1 MGRSSE
7 MMNSKFSGESLRDV
21 TLRLNQTV
29 DKINNIKSSVI
40 EPLRKSLLELARS
53 RGSKTG
59 TLERN
64 ITINTERLKG
74 LKASINSSQES
85 IRITNQRLVSMVQQF
100 NRIGANYTVAVN
112 SAFLGLPLDENDSGP
127 GHPRFNLSQ
136 ADLTMPSSDLNEYFS
151 SSTSSSTSSSLSM
164 PPSSD
169 PLASAATIG
178 QLRVAL
184 DSSDFRRRY
193 DVCVADLAG
202 VTVRLAAA
210 KKSLNNLEVNDGPT
224 NTSTSTVSSSFKS
237 ITDTGSNDN
246 NSSSS
251 SAAPCSAHRAEEC
264 PTCGQELS
272 SDALAKRITEVSSSV
287 FSLQRELRAAQDRID
302 DAKRRLDLSLRAEA
316 LLIESNTT
324 FGRCNECLS
333 QIEKYE
339 TLVSEISS
347 NEKAYQNEIAE
358 WSNAKKK
365 IEEEDNLMES
375 KTNASAELAEK
386 QLQDL
391 NALEQKL
398 RVDVEE
404 VGTTGHLYIMSYI
417 LSMYS
422 LFVCSPL
429 HLIISLIVYYVPNF
443 YFPLNSTTSSF
454 ESSLYLHLLSCEVFF
469 YFYITTLRHHLFFL
483 YSCSHSLLL
492 PSLLPLPS
500 FLLSF
505 FPSSLLAPTYV
516 SSGLWSHRP

>member
-1 MGRSSE
+1 
-7 MMNSKFSGESLRDV
+7 MMNSKFSGESFRDV

-29 DKINNIKSSVI
+29 DKISNIKSSVI
-40 EPLRKSLLELARS
+40 EPLRRSLLELARS
-53 RGSKTG
+53 KGSKTG

-74 LKASINSSQES
+74 IKASINSSQES
-85 IRITNQRLVSMVQQF
+85 VRITNQRLVSMVQQF
-100 NRIGANYTVAVN
+100 NRTGANYTAAVN
-112 SAFLGLPLDENDSGP
+112 AAFLGLPLDENDSGP
-127 GHPRFNLSQ
+127 AHPRFNLSQ
-136 ADLTMPSSDLNEYFS
+136 ADLTMPWGALDESFS
-151 SSTSSSTSSSLSM
+151 SSTSSSSLLSM

-169 PLASAATIG
+169 PSASAAPIG

-224 NTSTSTVSSSFKS
+224 NTSTSTISSLFKS
-237 ITDTGSNDN
+237 VTGTGSNDNSN

-251 SAAPCSAHRAEEC
+251 SSSTAQCSAHRVEEC

-272 SDALAKRITEVSSSV
+272 PDALAKRITEVSSSV

-333 QIEKYE
+333 QIEKYQ
-339 TLVSEISS
+339 TSVAEISS
-347 NEKAYQNEIAE
+347 NEKAYQNEIVE

-398 RVDVEE
+398 RIDVEE
-404 VGTTGHLYIMSYI
+404 VGTAGHL
-417 LSMYS
+417 
-422 LFVCSPL
+422 
-429 HLIISLIVYYVPNF
+429 
-443 YFPLNSTTSSF
+443 
-454 ESSLYLHLLSCEVFF
+454 
-469 YFYITTLRHHLFFL
+469 
-483 YSCSHSLLL
+483 
-492 PSLLPLPS
+492 
-500 FLLSF
+500 
-505 FPSSLLAPTYV
+505 
-516 SSGLWSHRP
+516 

>member
-1 MGRSSE
+1 
-7 MMNSKFSGESLRDV
+7 MMNSKFSGESFRDV

-29 DKINNIKSSVI
+29 DKISNIKSSVI
-40 EPLRKSLLELARS
+40 EPLRRSLLELARS
-53 RGSKTG
+53 RGSRTG

-74 LKASINSSQES
+74 IKASINSSQES

-100 NRIGANYTVAVN
+100 NRTGANYTAAVN

-127 GHPRFNLSQ
+127 GHPRFNLRQ
-136 ADLTMPSSDLNEYFS
+136 ADLTKPSSAIEESLP
-151 SSTSSSTSSSLSM
+151 TSTSSSLSM

-224 NTSTSTVSSSFKS
+224 NKSVSTISTFFKS
-237 ITDTGSNDN
+237 VTGTGNNDN
-246 NSSSS
+246 NSSSGS
-251 SAAPCSAHRAEEC
+251 SSSSSSSTAPCSAHRVEEC

-272 SDALAKRITEVSSSV
+272 PDALAKRITEVSSSV

-347 NEKAYQNEIAE
+347 NEIAYQNEIAE
-358 WSNAKKK
+358 WSSAKKK
-365 IEEEDNLMES
+365 IEEEDNLMET

-398 RVDVEE
+398 RIDVEE
-404 VGTTGHLYIMSYI
+404 VGTAGHL
-417 LSMYS
+417 
-422 LFVCSPL
+422 
-429 HLIISLIVYYVPNF
+429 
-443 YFPLNSTTSSF
+443 
-454 ESSLYLHLLSCEVFF
+454 
-469 YFYITTLRHHLFFL
+469 
-483 YSCSHSLLL
+483 
-492 PSLLPLPS
+492 
-500 FLLSF
+500 
-505 FPSSLLAPTYV
+505 
-516 SSGLWSHRP
+516 